1 MSARDTSDAA
11 DKPHRCALRG
21 ETGTRPPP
29 QRDAGAPALRPAA
42 ADMTGDRPLTRPA
55 RPWLAVAAALAALL
69 VADPAGAD
77 TRVSETA
84 TNGDVSATLT
94 YVKLKDFGYRDTALT
109 IRRGGAVVF
118 AKPLERC
125 RYCSA
130 WPAYQGRRK
139 SIAVRDLDADGELEV
154 VVETFTGGAHC
165 CLVLTAF
172 RWTGSTYAPKQLDG
186 GSSGYRWAD
195 LDGDR
200 TVEWVTADARF
211 EGLFTAY
218 ANSYE
223 PIRVV
228 TFREG
233 AFADVTRDYPAQIR
247 KDAREARRLY
257 LRYRGKRDVRGVLAA
272 WAADKV
278 MLGEGADVWPEL
290 TRARVRG
297 DLHGDGFT
305 PGDAAYVRK
314 LRATLAR
321 FGYTAG

>member
-1 MSARDTSDAA
+1 MVRAA
-11 DKPHRCALRG
+11 
-21 ETGTRPPP
+21 
-29 QRDAGAPALRPAA
+29 
-42 ADMTGDRPLTRPA
+42 MTLYR
-55 RPWLAVAAALAALL
+55 ALAAVLLALL
-69 VADPAGAD
+69 VITASAGAD

-84 TNGDVSATLT
+84 TKGDVSATLT
-94 YVKLKDFGYRDTALT
+94 YVKLKDFGSRDTAVT
-109 IRRGGAVVF
+109 IRRAGEVVY

-125 RYCSA
+125 RYCAA

-139 SIAVRDLDADGELEV
+139 SVAVRDLDADGELEV

-172 RWTGSTYAPKQLDG
+172 GWNGSTYVPKQLDG

-200 TVEWVTADARF
+200 RVEWVTADARF
-211 EGLFTAY
+211 EALFTAY
-218 ANSYE
+218 ASSYE

-228 TFREG
+228 TYAAG
-233 AFADVTRDYPAQIR
+233 AFADVTRDHPAQIR

-257 LRYRGKRDVRGVLAA
+257 LRYRGTRDVRGVLAA

-278 MLGEGADVWPEL
+278 VLGEGADVWPEL

-297 DLHGDGFT
+297 DLRGDGFT

-321 FGYTAG
+321 FGYTKTG